1 VQVSGVSGEVVEIGM
16 IRLHVMELSGAG
28 ADAQPTGRVVAFS
41 NSIVFQPT
49 AGLFKQVPGASF
61 MWHEISIT
69 LAPDSNY
76 QEVERRMLGAVDAAF
91 KDYQKDFEAL
101 RRQVEKTLSS
111 ISVASL
117 VPKVRF
123 KLTQTGL
130 EVVVR
135 FPVETQKAAEV
146 DDRVTRHLLQAIEQ
160 EPKLK
165 VVGADVPTIRLKTDT
180 HAAEASP
187 A

>member
-1 VQVSGVSGEVVEIGM
+1 
-16 IRLHVMELSGAG
+16 
-28 ADAQPTGRVVAFS
+28 
-41 NSIVFQPT
+41 
-49 AGLFKQVPGASF
+49 
-61 MWHEISIT
+61 
-69 LAPDSNY
+69 
-76 QEVERRMLGAVDAAF
+76 
-91 KDYQKDFEAL
+91 
-101 RRQVEKTLSS
+101 
-111 ISVASL
+111 
-117 VPKVRF
+117 VRF

-165 VVGADVPTIRLKTDT
+165 VVGADVPTVRLKTDT